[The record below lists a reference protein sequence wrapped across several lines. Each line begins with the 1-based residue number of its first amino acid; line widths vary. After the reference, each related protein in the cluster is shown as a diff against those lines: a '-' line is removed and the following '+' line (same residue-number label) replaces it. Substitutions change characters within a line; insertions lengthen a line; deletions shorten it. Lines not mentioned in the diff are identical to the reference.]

1 MKILTT
7 AFLALVF
14 WIGWII
20 ASVQFGV
27 ANGINSFGVA
37 NSSVGTISHTGQQA
51 VLAGTFIP
59 AVVLTLAAVIMLV
72 RLPFKARKKRRALG

>member
-1 MKILTT
+1 MKILAT

-27 ANGINSFGVA
+27 ANGLNSFGVA
-37 NSSVGTISHTGQQA
+37 NFSVGTLSHTDNRLFL
-51 VLAGTFIP
+51 LAP
-59 AVVLTLAAVIMLV
+59 SSP
-72 RLPFKARKKRRALG
+72 LPYRH